1 MENFFNYIAKP
12 MNPDDVDVWFRVN
25 NIIPEKM
32 DLYYDFSFSLYFLV
46 LETYLGEEKSN
57 ETKVTLSDEDKTKH
71 FDWCWNKTI
80 GNFKKEEITFNLKG
94 DHYEY
99 FLSFFTEIFYNQ
111 KESRIKD
118 SIGTFFNDL
127 FDRQKPFTK
136 SDLDMISSIYKSLDK
151 NMNV

>member
-1 MENFFNYIAKP
+1 

>member
-1 MENFFNYIAKP
+1 

-32 DLYYDFSFSLYFLV
+32 ELYYDFSFSLYYLV
-46 LETYLGEEKSN
+46 LDTYLGEEKSN
-57 ETKVTLSDEDKTKH
+57 ETKVTLSDDDKTKH

-127 FDRQKPFTK
+127 FDRKKPFTK

>member
-46 LETYLGEEKSN
+46 LDTYLGEEKSN
-57 ETKVTLSDEDKTKH
+57 ETKVTLSDDDKTKH

-127 FDRQKPFTK
+127 FDRKKPFTK